1 MPGTKFLAEFKEF
14 AFKGNMIDLAVGVV
28 IGAAFGKIIT
38 AFVNDII
45 MPLVGYAISIA
56 HIPSDYTT
64 WHLGNF
70 MVGNLLG
77 EIVNFLIVAF
87 VVFIV
92 IVKVV
97 GGAMER
103 ATAKPADPSE
113 PTTKECPKCLSVIP
127 IKAIKCAN
135 CTSDLVTA

>member
-1 MPGTKFLAEFKEF
+1 MNKFLKEFQEF

-45 MPLVGYAISIA
+45 MPLVGYAISLA

-64 WHLGNF
+64 WHAGNF
-70 MVGNLLG
+70 LIGNLLG
-77 EIVNFLIVAF
+77 EIVNFLIVAL

-92 IVKVV
+92 IVKLV
-97 GGAMER
+97 GAAVKKAAPKPGEAP
-103 ATAKPADPSE
+103 TA
-113 PTTKECPKCLSVIP
+113 PTTKECPRCLSLIP
-127 IKAIKCAN
+127 IKATKCAN
-135 CTSDLVTA
+135 CTVDLPITA